1 MRPNKRNHLIFRKI
15 AQKQIKPLSLWYLL
29 QRISSL
35 RIQNP
40 SNISLIWPRWTY
52 IFCIHLRLERT
63 TNNLVHLQ
71 QSPGNELGNIIATK
85 SFGFNPVE
93 ADVPYSSHTPLAP
106 HRSQGILRMV
116 YVASPANCCCLGAIW
131 LMDSKRARWGWNR
144 IPWENWQRFNLKMEG
159 WSDYSNHVFLKHH
172 VPWHFCTGM
181 LAQCECYTSIALA
194 REERLGKMF
203 VDCLHL
209 RLEGIF

>member
-15 AQKQIKPLSLWYLL
+15 AQNQKQIKPLSLWYLL

-172 VPWHFCTGM
+172 VPLALLHRNVGTMWM
-181 LAQCECYTSIALA
+181 LHCYTSIALA
-194 REERLGKMF
+194 REERLGK
-203 VDCLHL
+203 CL
-209 RLEGIF
+209 